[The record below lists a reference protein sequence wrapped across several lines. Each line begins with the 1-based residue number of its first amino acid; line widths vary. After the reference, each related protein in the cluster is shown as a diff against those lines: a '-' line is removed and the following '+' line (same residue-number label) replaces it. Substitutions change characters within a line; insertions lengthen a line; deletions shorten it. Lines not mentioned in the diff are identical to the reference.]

1 MDSDLEQDYISI
13 VQTMRDQIAVLKA
26 KLTVQQGRAN
36 EEDWER
42 SHSKEAARLMR
53 ELRQLREEEQ
63 ELRKDLQAYG
73 DVGAGEEAHLQ
84 EVQRLSEELALAKAA
99 FEEVAGTTK
108 SQHHS
113 PTNSRLSYA
122 NKKLGSL
129 TAENI
134 ELSQRLTQLEAE
146 RKSASER
153 FTAAVTKVRS
163 EDRLKLRI
171 KQLEQVATAKD
182 MEIKELEA
190 ADTSTNSSQIDQI
203 HSETAALS
211 LQLQQLQA
219 KADQLEAAET
229 AALEST
235 TVAQKL
241 KNELKQLDVTL
252 QSKRKLLKIKED
264 ELTSFQAQYQRLKAE
279 LDLVN
284 EEHTAYQL
292 SLMGTPQA
300 SDRMR
305 EAPIA
310 ASLNPTPKG
319 AKAGFRFGPAPQT
332 KSAGRM
338 AAAKPQVQTAVPLFG
353 SYARLHASR
362 SRDNRG

>member
-13 VQTMRDQIAVLKA
+13 VQTMREQIAVLKA

-63 ELRKDLQAYG
+63 ELRRDLQAYG
-73 DVGAGEEAHLQ
+73 EVGAGEEAHLQ

-99 FEEVAGTTK
+99 FEEMAGNAQ

-134 ELSQRLTQLEAE
+134 DLSQRLTLLEAE

-153 FTAAVTKVRS
+153 FTAVVTKVRS
-163 EDRLKLRI
+163 EDKLKMRI
-171 KQLEQVATAKD
+171 RQLEQVATAKD
-182 MEIKELEA
+182 MEIRELETANTA
-190 ADTSTNSSQIDQI
+190 ASSSQIEQI

-252 QSKRKLLKIKED
+252 QSKRKLLKIKEE
-264 ELTSFQAQYQRLKAE
+264 ELISFQAQYQRLKAE

-292 SLMGTPQA
+292 SLMGSPQA
-300 SDRMR
+300 SDRGR

-310 ASLNPTPKG
+310 ASLNHTPKG
-319 AKAGFRFGPAPQT
+319 VKASFRIGPAPQT
-332 KSAGRM
+332 KSAGRI
-338 AAAKPQVQTAVPLFG
+338 AAKPSVQTAMPLFG

>member
-13 VQTMRDQIAVLKA
+13 VQTMREQIAVLKA
-26 KLTVQQGRAN
+26 KLTVQQGKAN

-42 SHSKEAARLMR
+42 SHSKEAARLVR

-63 ELRKDLQAYG
+63 GLKRELQTYG
-73 DVGAGEEAHLQ
+73 DLGGQEEAQLQ

-99 FEEVAGTTK
+99 FEEMAG

-113 PTNSRLSYA
+113 PTQSRLNYA

-146 RKSASER
+146 RKTASER
-153 FTAAVTKVRS
+153 FTAVVTKTRS

-171 KQLEQVATAKD
+171 KHLEQVTSAKD

-190 ADTSTNSSQIDQI
+190 ADTTANSSQIDQI
-203 HSETAALS
+203 HSESAALS
-211 LQLQQLQA
+211 LQFQQLQA
-219 KADQLEAAET
+219 KVEQLEAAET

-235 TVAQKL
+235 AVAQKL
-241 KNELKQLDVTL
+241 KSELKQLDVTL
-252 QSKRKLLKIKED
+252 QSKRKLLKIKEE
-264 ELTSFQAQYQRLKAE
+264 ELLSFQAQYQRLKAE
-279 LDLVN
+279 LDLVS

-292 SLMGTPQA
+292 SLMGTPKA
-300 SDRMR
+300 SDRGVR
-305 EAPIA
+305 EIPIA
-310 ASLNPTPKG
+310 ASVNHTPKG
-319 AKAGFRFGPAPQT
+319 AKACFRIGQAPQT
-332 KSAGRM
+332 KSAGRI
-338 AAAKPQVQTAVPLFG
+338 AGTKPQVQPAAPLFG
-353 SYARLHASR
+353 SYAKLHASK
-362 SRDNRG
+362 SRDNRP